1 MPLWVPFLAG
11 FARHRVMVHVRRS
24 AVRKARKS
32 LATGHKA
39 RLARSGS
46 SRYRKHVRTGSG
58 YRRKVPETRPR
69 TSRFSRRAVKTAESA
84 TYGKATYARSY
95 QKGKKS
101 QAKAR
106 SRRYYG
112 RSRKRRYKRGYY

>member
-1 MPLWVPFLAG
+1 MAYFLAFLGG
-11 FARHRVMVHVRRS
+11 FARHRVMVQVRRS
-24 AVRKARKS
+24 AVRKAKTS

-39 RLARSGS
+39 RLARAGS
-46 SRYRKHVRTGSG
+46 SRYTKHVRTGSG

-69 TSRFSRRAVKTAESA
+69 TSRFTRRAVKTAESA
-84 TYGKATYARSY
+84 TYGRATYARSY

-106 SRRYYG
+106 TRRYYG